1 MNISVPTDSDPGV
14 DSVII
19 DGSNTGHRAVNDR
32 INGISLREM
41 NIDTIMEVIDLSCGP
56 GPAFTESPIDPVLL
70 VKGLAGPIV
79 GLGENRRDD
88 PDQTGYD

>member
-1 MNISVPTDSDPGV
+1 MNIAIPTDSDPGV

-41 NIDTIMEVIDLSCGP
+41 NIDTIMEVIYISGRSC
-56 GPAFTESPIDPVLL
+56 PAFTESPIDPVLL
-70 VKGLAGPIV
+70 IKGLAGPIV
-79 GLGENRRDD
+79 GLRENRRDD
-88 PDQTGYD
+88 PDQTDYD